1 MEFSSRTF
9 LCHPPIGYLVALTAL
24 VGVAGCGSGNVDRK
38 AVSGTVK
45 FNGAP
50 LVNGSIQFA
59 PTAQSKAT
67 TQAAAE
73 IHNGKY
79 EFPAKLGLEPGNYQV
94 RILSGGAPRD
104 PVTGRRDKR
113 GEADMQQIPAEY
125 NIKTT
130 LEREVTPNGPNNF
143 DFDLT
148 PSFERPGRRMRP
160 GERPRRP

>member
-9 LCHPPIGYLVALTAL
+9 LPRPLFGVLAALTAL
-24 VGVAGCGSGNVDRK
+24 IVVAGCGSRKVDRK

-45 FNGAP
+45 FMDVP

-59 PTAQSKAT
+59 PTAESKAT
-67 TQAAAE
+67 TQATAD

-79 EFPAKLGLEPGNYQV
+79 DFPANLGLEPGNYQV

-104 PVTGRRDKR
+104 PVTGMRAKA
-113 GEADMQQIPAEY
+113 GQADMQQVPQEY

-130 LEREVTPNGPNNF
+130 LVREVTPDGPNNF
-143 DFDLT
+143 DFDLIQ
-148 PSFERPGRRMRP
+148 SFERPGRRERP
-160 GERPRRP
+160 GERPRRR